1 MPIESWDG
9 AGRVATVIDADAF
22 AVRVGEELEAFAALQ
37 RERLAPLGPRL
48 SSFLDAADVSS
59 QGGKRLRA
67 SFCRAGWTVG
77 GGTGD
82 DAAVVRASAALE
94 WLQASALVH
103 DDVIDASM
111 TRRGKP
117 AAHAAFA
124 LTHRAQGWHGS
135 PEAYGTGA
143 AILLGDL
150 LLTWADEM
158 FRTAGFAPEVVARA
172 TPYLDACKSEV
183 VAGQFLDLV
192 SGAIG
197 QSSATEAMR
206 VVRYKAAKYTV
217 ERPLHLGA
225 ALAGAPRETLDAL
238 SAYALPVGEA
248 FQLRDDVLGVFGDPE
263 VTGKPAGDDLREGK
277 QTVLVAHAYDRATT
291 EQRATLDLGIGDPG
305 LTATAVDGL
314 RDVIRETGALRRLE
328 DDIARLEEQAT
339 AALSLA
345 PLAPY
350 ADELADLASRAV
362 RRTA

>member
-1 MPIESWDG
+1 M
-9 AGRVATVIDADAF
+9 IDAAAF

-48 SSFLDAADVSS
+48 SPFLDAADEAVR
-59 QGGKRLRA
+59 GGKRLRA
-67 SFCRAGWTVG
+67 SFCLAGWEVA

-82 DAAVVRASAALE
+82 ATVVARAAAALE

-103 DDVIDASM
+103 DDVIDASL
-111 TRRGKP
+111 TRRGRP

-124 LTHRAQGWHGS
+124 IAHRKNGWEGS

-150 LLTWADEM
+150 LLSWADEM

-172 TPYLDACKSEV
+172 TPYLDACKTEV

-192 SGAIG
+192 GGAIG
-197 QSSATEAMR
+197 QSSASEAMR

-225 ALAGAPRETLDAL
+225 ALAGAPTETLDAL
-238 SAYALPVGEA
+238 SAYAVPVGEA
-248 FQLRDDVLGVFGDPE
+248 FQLRDDVLGVFGDPD

-277 QTVLVAHAYDRATT
+277 QTVLVAHAYERATV
-291 EQRATLDLGIGDPG
+291 EQRATLDLGIGDPD
-305 LTATAVDGL
+305 LSPAAVDGL
-314 RDVIRETGALRRLE
+314 RDVIRDTGALRRLE
-328 DDIARLEEQAT
+328 DDIAALEDQAT
-339 AALSLA
+339 TALELA
-345 PLAPY
+345 PLAPH
-350 ADELADLASRAV
+350 ADLLADLAARAV

>member
-1 MPIESWDG
+1 MN
-9 AGRVATVIDADAF
+9 DAAAF

-37 RERLAPLGPRL
+37 RERLALLGPRL
-48 SSFLDAADVSS
+48 FPFLDAAEASAR
-59 QGGKRLRA
+59 GGKRLRA
-67 SFCRAGWTVG
+67 TFCRAGWTVAG
-77 GGTGD
+77 GSGD
-82 DAAVVRASAALE
+82 EAAVVRASAALE

-103 DDVIDASM
+103 DDVIDASL
-111 TRRGKP
+111 TRRGNP

-124 LTHRAQGWHGS
+124 IAHREQGWQGS

-150 LLTWADEM
+150 LLSWSDEM
-158 FRTAGFAPEVVARA
+158 FRTAGFAPEVVTRA
-172 TPYLDACKSEV
+172 TPYLDACKTEV

-192 SGAIG
+192 GGAIG
-197 QSSATEAMR
+197 QSSVDESMR

-225 ALAGAPRETLDAL
+225 ALAGAPAQTLDAL

-263 VTGKPAGDDLREGK
+263 ITGKPAGDDLREGK
-277 QTVLVAHAYDRATT
+277 QTVLVAHAYERATL
-291 EQRATLDLGIGDPG
+291 EQRATLDLGIGDPD
-305 LTATAVDGL
+305 LSPAAVDGL
-314 RDVIRETGALRRLE
+314 RDVIRDTGALRRLE
-328 DDIARLEEQAT
+328 DDIAALEDQAA
-339 AALSLA
+339 AALALA